1 MIIKITELAYIV
13 RKKCKG
19 TDEGQASQTQTSE
32 KNKQRRK
39 LGPPSQISSLISA
52 LTFFYYKL

>member
-19 TDEGQASQTQTSE
+19 TNEGRTFQTQTSE

-39 LGPPSQISSLISA
+39 LGTPIVKRCCAVS
-52 LTFFYYKL
+52 TGD

>member
-19 TDEGQASQTQTSE
+19 TDKRQTSQTQTSE
-32 KNKQRRK
+32 KNKQRKKKKNKRRK
-39 LGPPSQISSLISA
+39 TGPPSQ
-52 LTFFYYKL
+52 TFD